1 MPKTSLRTASFAE
14 SVIRGMTRLANECG
28 AINLSQGFPDFHP
41 PDAVLDALERVSRA
55 GPHQYAVTWGAPNF
69 RAALARKQSRFTGLP
84 IDPDENIVVTCGST
98 EAMMVAMMT
107 ACNPGDKVI
116 VFSPFYEN
124 YAADAILCGAVP
136 IHVELRP
143 PEFSFD
149 PDELRRAFVQGA
161 KSLVLCNPSNPS
173 GKVFTREELLV
184 IASLAEEFDA
194 FVLTDEVYEHIIYAP
209 HQHTY
214 LASLPGMFERTIS
227 CSSLS
232 KTYSM
237 TGWRLGYVIASSTV
251 INEAR
256 KVHDFLTVGAASPL
270 QEAAVTALE
279 LPDSYYHELQQ
290 LYAAKRKMFLH
301 YLDAAD
307 LRYSEPQGAYYVMVD
322 ISEFGWKSDA
332 AFCEWMARAVGV
344 AVVPGSSF
352 FHEPVNHLI
361 RFHFAKRADTLA
373 AAGERLLNLR
383 RKLASN
389 VAV

>member
-1 MPKTSLRTASFAE
+1 MVKTSQRTASFGE

-41 PDAVLDALERVSRA
+41 PEPVLQALERIARE

-84 IDPDENIVVTCGST
+84 IVADENVVVTCGST

-124 YAADAILCGAVP
+124 YAADAILCGAIP

-143 PEFSFD
+143 PDFSFN
-149 PDELRRAFVQGA
+149 PDELRRAFEQGA
-161 KSLVLCNPSNPS
+161 KALVLCNPSNPS
-173 GKVFTREELLV
+173 GKVFAREELLE

-194 FVLTDEVYEHIIYAP
+194 FVLTDEVYEHIVYEP
-209 HQHTY
+209 HHHTY
-214 LASLPGMFERTIS
+214 FATLPGMFERTLS

-237 TGWRLGYVIASSTV
+237 TGWRLGYVIASPSV

-256 KVHDFLTVGAASPL
+256 KVHDFLTVGAAAPL

-279 LPDSYYHELQQ
+279 LPDSYYRDLQH
-290 LYAAKRKMFLH
+290 LYSEKRTLFLQ
-301 YLDAAD
+301 YLDAAG
-307 LRYSEPQGAYYVMVD
+307 LRYTEPQGAYYVMID
-322 ISEFGWKSDA
+322 ISEFGWKDDT
-332 AFCEWMARAVGV
+332 AFCEWMAREIGV
-344 AVVPGSSF
+344 AAVPGSSF
-352 FHEPVNHLI
+352 FHEPVTHLI
-361 RFHFAKRADTLA
+361 RLHFAKTSETLA
-373 AAGERLLNLR
+373 RAGEQLLSLREKVANLR
-383 RKLASN
+383 
-389 VAV
+389 V